1 MTGTM
6 LSMVCV
12 KSLSWFS
19 KNKWMR
25 THILDNFET
34 IRIVSM
40 EDIGSHE
47 REDGHN
53 VVKDRVWS
61 EPGQVGHQE
70 QSLIERLRVVG
81 NCHANLEV
89 DERARHNSTNP

>member
-70 QSLIERLRVVG
+70 QGLVERLRIVSD
-81 NCHANLEV
+81 CQANSEIN
-89 DERARHNSTNP
+89 ERARCHLTNP